1 MEDWRSPLGRG
12 RLPPFEGL
20 LQVVQG
26 ASDLVGKVLALLAK
40 NDVLVIGKREF
51 ATSAE
56 ALPQKHR
63 RDMFNGSGASHTSF
77 DASVSVSNT
86 LLIKS

>member
-26 ASDLVGKVLALLAK
+26 ASYLVGKVFALLAK

-63 RDMFNGSGASHTSF
+63 RDMFNGSGAHTSF
-77 DASVSVSNT
+77 DASTSVSNT